1 VYGKGVIMPPGSTS
15 KRRKMEGVITRRTV
29 LAKKARGRPKVN
41 RKSKEELEEEKL
53 QRKILDEKLSATA
66 DDAMEE
72 YQATRKLLIPM
83 LNRDTIMEGIGRND
97 CSTNRLLLARVL
109 QDDYAFNK
117 KSLLHHDGTEPKKNS
132 KIAPMRVKTYS
143 ASEVVTIMKA
153 VGKLH
158 EDYYNSGVL
167 KSRPTDNKEGFDDHE
182 DISGSDTD
190 VDKHSEHG
198 ANNGTSAQGR
208 EKRKCQLPSNVKSL
222 FCKCCSECLIEMKGI
237 IMKNKPIIWYTSM
250 LSFEHGERC
259 VPIISALDQVEV
271 YRVNDAVMKAA
282 NRLSELSRRW
292 WGVVGKNNLQD
303 SIRLSHDEDD
313 FRFYGLWYHE
323 AHCFIP
329 GFNPLELYK
338 ATQSLDE
345 VKSYN
350 TFHALLNPTVEEIE
364 LMKKLLILFVEDI
377 KFVKRLHKYFMDNTL
392 FLGSVG
398 FLAGGRKAQ
407 KLRKEMKRLGSRDRN
422 SSTPF
427 SVLIPIGCDG
437 RSIFMNGVKQACHK
451 YHIPK
456 GSGLCFGGNIPHAG
470 ARSKSLNPLD
480 NLAFTYLY
488 RQAELHPRS
497 GHR

>member
-1 VYGKGVIMPPGSTS
+1 
-15 KRRKMEGVITRRTV
+15 
-29 LAKKARGRPKVN
+29 
-41 RKSKEELEEEKL
+41 
-53 QRKILDEKLSATA
+53 
-66 DDAMEE
+66 
-72 YQATRKLLIPM
+72 
-83 LNRDTIMEGIGRND
+83 
-97 CSTNRLLLARVL
+97 
-109 QDDYAFNK
+109 
-117 KSLLHHDGTEPKKNS
+117 
-132 KIAPMRVKTYS
+132 
-143 ASEVVTIMKA
+143 
-153 VGKLH
+153 
-158 EDYYNSGVL
+158 
-167 KSRPTDNKEGFDDHE
+167 
-182 DISGSDTD
+182 
-190 VDKHSEHG
+190 
-198 ANNGTSAQGR
+198 
-208 EKRKCQLPSNVKSL
+208 
-222 FCKCCSECLIEMKGI
+222 
-237 IMKNKPIIWYTSM
+237 M

-259 VPIISALDQVEV
+259 NPILSPVEQVEV

-282 NRLSELSRRW
+282 NRLSKLSQRW
-292 WGVVGKNNLQD
+292 WGIVGKNNLQD
-303 SIRLSHDEDD
+303 SIRLSGDEDD

-377 KFVKRLHKYFMDNTL
+377 KFVMRLHKYFMDNTL
-392 FLGSVG
+392 FLGNVG

-407 KLRKEMKRLGSRDRN
+407 KLHKEMKRLGSRDRN

-456 GSGLCFGGNIPHAG
+456 GSGLCFAGNIPHAG

-480 NLAFTYLY
+480 NLALHIYIDRLNFI
-488 RQAELHPRS
+488 RDPNIVGVAEMNNDPEYYYS
-497 GHR
+497 TTEDDEEYDNSK